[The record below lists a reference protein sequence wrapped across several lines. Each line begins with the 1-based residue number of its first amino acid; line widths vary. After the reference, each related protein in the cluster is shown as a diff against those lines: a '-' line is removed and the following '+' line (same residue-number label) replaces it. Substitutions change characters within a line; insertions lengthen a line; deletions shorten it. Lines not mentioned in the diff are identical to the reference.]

1 MRLCVCVCVWRGRG
15 GGGAGAEAHVGGA
28 RAGLGDRL
36 LLTHPPLPPPPPQE
50 LHPSLAL
57 VFDGGRLAAGR
68 SGSTILDLTRPGEF
82 SVARRGSGFAE
93 AVQLLAGKYGLRHL
107 I

>member
-1 MRLCVCVCVWRGRG
+1 MCVCVCGGVGEG
-15 GGGAGAEAHVGGA
+15 GGLEQKRTWGVRVQAWATASSSPT
-28 RAGLGDRL
+28 R
-36 LLTHPPLPPPPPQE
+36 PCPPPPPQE